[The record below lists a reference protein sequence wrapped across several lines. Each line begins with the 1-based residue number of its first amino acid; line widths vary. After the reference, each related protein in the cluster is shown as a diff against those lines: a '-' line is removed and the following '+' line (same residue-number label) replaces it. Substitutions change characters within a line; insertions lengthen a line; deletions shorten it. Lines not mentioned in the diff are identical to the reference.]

1 MACASTIVDAW
12 LPRLGKPPAIRP
24 VAVKGGGSLRDRFR
38 PRSTA
43 RALASKGRRIAI
55 RFRLGLIAARR
66 GYRDAWV
73 VMDRVHD
80 ADDNGE
86 RLFEYLRASRPD
98 INAWFV
104 LERGSADWKR
114 LRNAGVR
121 RMVAYGTRDYRA
133 LMLHASWL
141 VSSHADRAVLQP
153 KALDRVLDRPTWHIA
168 FLQHGVIK
176 DDLSAWLNTRDI
188 DLFVTSSAAELASV
202 ADDGTAYRFTHKEAR
217 LTGLPRF
224 DRLLAK
230 GTAVPES
237 ERTLVI
243 IAPTWRRYLTTPPEI
258 GTQKREL
265 LDVYWGSPY
274 ELAWSAVVRSPE
286 VAAALARR
294 GWRLGFMP
302 HPNVQPV
309 LGEMDLPAH
318 VEPLSFTGT
327 DVQAI
332 YAQCALLVTDYS
344 SVAFNAA
351 YLDRPV
357 VYYQFDRDEVEAGAH
372 IGRKGYFEYER
383 DGFGPVARTHDEA
396 IAAIV
401 ASIEAGAHPT
411 PVYQARIDRTFVDR
425 DGRACE
431 RVVAAIEERS
441 RPYRIPSSA
450 RPAAPAREP

>member
-1 MACASTIVDAW
+1 M
-12 LPRLGKPPAIRP
+12 
-24 VAVKGGGSLRDRFR
+24 
-38 PRSTA
+38 
-43 RALASKGRRIAI
+43 
-55 RFRLGLIAARR
+55 
-66 GYRDAWV
+66 
-73 VMDRVHD
+73 
-80 ADDNGE
+80 
-86 RLFEYLRASRPD
+86 
-98 INAWFV
+98 
-104 LERGSADWKR
+104 
-114 LRNAGVR
+114 
-121 RMVAYGTRDYRA
+121 
-133 LMLHASWL
+133 
-141 VSSHADRAVLQP
+141 
-153 KALDRVLDRPTWHIA
+153 
-168 FLQHGVIK
+168 
-176 DDLSAWLNTRDI
+176 
-188 DLFVTSSAAELASV
+188 
-202 ADDGTAYRFTHKEAR
+202 
-217 LTGLPRF
+217 
-224 DRLLAK
+224 
-230 GTAVPES
+230 
-237 ERTLVI
+237 I
-243 IAPTWRRYLTTPPEI
+243 IAPTWRRGLTTPPEI

-286 VAAALARR
+286 IAEALARR

-309 LGEMDLPAH
+309 LERMDLPAH
-318 VEPLSFTGT
+318 VEPCRSTGT

-411 PVYQARIDRTFVDR
+411 PVYQERIDRTFVDR

-441 RPYRIPSSA
+441 RPLSGPRRRPGRRAGEPSPRAGRSGQPRVVGGGA
-450 RPAAPAREP
+450 LHEAAVALRPRELAVADDDRPAAQHDVGRALHRAALVARVVDVHVVGRGAMIVRRRFGS